1 MTAQNTQNR
10 LTRLGCLKRSI
21 SFVIFSQCS
30 LHLDDLFELLCT
42 DSVLLYDYET
52 AERML
57 RTLEEKAEGKQKAH
71 VQWPGETL
79 QSANQRKGCIHDRW
93 CRGPVTRATTQSV

>member
-1 MTAQNTQNR
+1 MLETEAVFFPFF
-10 LTRLGCLKRSI
+10 L
-21 SFVIFSQCS
+21 SQCS

-57 RTLEEKAEGKQKAH
+57 RTLEEKAEGKRKAH

-79 QSANQRKGCIHDRW
+79 QATNSAKMDRW
-93 CRGPVTRATTQSV
+93 RRSQVTSY

>member
-1 MTAQNTQNR
+1 MKQR
-10 LTRLGCLKRSI
+10 LY
-21 SFVIFSQCS
+21 SFLLFFFSQCS

-57 RTLEEKAEGKQKAH
+57 RTLEEKAEGKRKAH
-71 VQWPGETL
+71 MQWPGETL
-79 QSANQRKGCIHDRW
+79 QATNQRKDG
-93 CRGPVTRATTQSV
+93 

>member
-1 MTAQNTQNR
+1 MLETKAVFFPFF
-10 LTRLGCLKRSI
+10 L
-21 SFVIFSQCS
+21 QCS

-57 RTLEEKAEGKQKAH
+57 RTLEEKAEGKRKAH

-79 QSANQRKGCIHDRW
+79 QATNQRKDG
-93 CRGPVTRATTQSV
+93 